1 MVELQEL
8 PVNENEQQKKINKN
22 KKNQAMRV
30 ELLRMNIGSFINH
43 LKSLGYRVNS
53 SKEKNI
59 LETSKSKNE
68 RNLIY
73 FKTLLRNISRDISSN
88 NRNRNKIIQQVINKR
103 INNKKPNEFAEE
115 ENIRKQAMKT
125 KENYAQKT
133 KLENFLTNLKNDK
146 NIPIE
151 TILEYAGKLGYE
163 VTSNSLS
170 ELRGKVQTKNL
181 QRPNQNKIKTSFIKL
196 INKKIANIDKQKKLT
211 EIKKNIENNNL
222 PNVLN
227 TIYKAGYTKLDVV
240 AKNTIL
246 GYLNNKK
253 YNSLKNALEKMK
265 NNINIKNES
274 VKKIIKNRIETIIKK
289 IPPPLPPRPVKTQNN
304 STQNVKKQNNSKTV
318 NPPPTQSANPPPTQS
333 ANPPPT
339 QSVNPPPGPK
349 GNFAVVFNNGKPTNL
364 KVKMNRPKPGVF
376 TILSPPGTAKTLNLV
391 MRNGFIM
398 IVKKKGA

>member
-1 MVELQEL
+1 MVELQEI

-22 KKNQAMRV
+22 KKNQATGA

-43 LKSLGYRVNS
+43 LKSLGYKVNS
-53 SKEKNI
+53 SKERNI

-73 FKTLLRNISRDISSN
+73 FRTLLRNISRDISSN

-103 INNKKPNEFAEE
+103 INNKKPNEFTEE

-163 VTSNSLS
+163 VTSNSNKGKVLS

-333 ANPPPT
+333 
-339 QSVNPPPGPK
+339 VNPPPGPK

-364 KVKMNRPKPGVF
+364 KVKMNSPKPGVF